1 MSPPASRPAR
11 RIPYAALA
19 PVAAVVLALVAGGVL
34 IALVGQSPVEVYSLL
49 VRQALGTGYGF
60 GQTLFKA
67 TPLVFAG
74 LSVALAFRAGLFN
87 VGAEG
92 QMYLGGFAA
101 ALVGAYAPLPAP
113 LLLPAALLAAALA
126 GGAWGAVPGV
136 LKARFGAHE
145 VINTIMLN
153 FIAFALV
160 SWWGRSLFVPATV
173 RTREIAPAAI
183 IPRLELL
190 VPWLRN
196 SPVNFSLV
204 LGVLL
209 ALALGVVLFRTRR
222 GYELRVLGLNPG
234 AAEYAGVRTG
244 MAQVQ
249 AFAGA
254 GALAGLGGVSYV
266 LGYKHFFEQDFTAGA
281 GFMGIAVAL
290 IGRSQPLGVLVAALF
305 FGALAYGGLV
315 VNQRVPSD
323 LVNVLRA
330 LVILFAISS
339 HALFARWA
347 RRSAA

>member
-1 MSPPASRPAR
+1 MSPTAR
-11 RIPYAALA
+11 AAKRIPYAALA
-19 PVAAVVLALVAGGVL
+19 PVAAVLLALVAGGGL
-34 IALVGQSPVEVYSLL
+34 IATLGQSPLEVYGLL
-49 VRQALGTGYGF
+49 LSQALGTGYGF

-87 VGAEG
+87 VGVEG

-101 ALVGAYAPLPAP
+101 GLVGAYVPLPAP
-113 LLLPAALLAAALA
+113 LLLPVALLAAALA
-126 GGAWGAVPGV
+126 GAVWGAIPGV

-160 SWWGRSLFVPATV
+160 AWWGHALFVPATV
-173 RTREIAPAAI
+173 RTREIAPAAV
-183 IPRLELL
+183 IPRLDL
-190 VPWLRN
+190 VLPWLKN
-196 SPVNFSLV
+196 SPVNFALP

-209 ALALGVVLFRTRR
+209 ALALGVYLFRTRR
-222 GYELRVLGLNPG
+222 GYELRVLGLSPG

-244 MAQVQ
+244 AAQVQ
-249 AFAGA
+249 AFALA

-290 IGRSQPLGVLVAALF
+290 IGRSQPLGVLVSALF

-339 HALFARWA
+339 HALFSRWA
-347 RRSAA
+347 RRAGA